1 MKIEDTILDFY
12 FYIIVD
18 NRTYMKTILSFI
30 SESSID
36 DIEKYLRDEKID
48 IDNALSVLKKH
59 FRKERLDFDKFEEF
73 FKLHGLDE
81 LNWGR
86 NNTCIKQFVHT
97 FNENDNLDTL
107 KALVENNGA
116 VSINKIEDS
125 GNIFNYCAG
134 GHDGIGDWTDEA
146 KTIASWTNSKSS
158 AAGPC
163 EVLLKFMLKEGFTG
177 KVGDVSIRP
186 DENSDSNKADDLE
199 IKAAT
204 ISNKG
209 TESGGHAAG
218 QQGHIRNSWAI
229 YAYIHKNLFNDKLP
243 DRGADKLA
251 YFRNSDGFKEFNNK
265 LVELDL
271 VKEPDKILKE
281 IIFAVAYQYN
291 FIDENG
297 KNDGENSSVADPD
310 YETLF
315 TQVQNKVMIGNN
327 GIETKEE
334 DFINVLGC
342 IQLYF
347 YSLIEKFDYLFC
359 CLIDKRD
366 KNSSDKNGQYV
377 LFRNCQEKENTPFL
391 NFKNVL
397 SYLRFGKLESP
408 VKSQGRTGKIF
419 FKKPDKQN
427 KKN

>member
-48 IDNALSVLKKH
+48 VDDALSVLKKH
-59 FRKERLDFDKFEEF
+59 YKGQRLDLTKFEEF
-73 FKLHGLDE
+73 FKLHGLYD

-86 NNTCIKQFVHT
+86 KNTCIKQFVHT
-97 FNENDNLDTL
+97 FNENDNLDSL

-116 VSINKIEDS
+116 VSIDKIEDS
-125 GNIFNYCAG
+125 GNIFDYCTG

-177 KVGDVSIRP
+177 KVGDVGIRP
-186 DENSDSNKADDLE
+186 DENTDKGDTDEMEVKAS
-199 IKAAT
+199 T

-218 QQGHIRNSWAI
+218 QQGQIRNSWSI

-243 DRGADKLA
+243 DRGADNLA
-251 YFRNSDGFKEFNNK
+251 YFRNTSGFNEFNDK

-271 VKEPDKILKE
+271 VKDPDKILKA

-291 FIDENG
+291 FVDEDG
-297 KNDGENSSVADPD
+297 K
-310 YETLF
+310 
-315 TQVQNKVMIGNN
+315 NN
-327 GIETKEE
+327 GINSSTATPDYKELFKQVKSKVKIGKNGINSE
-334 DFINVLGC
+334 KDFIDVLGC
-342 IQLYF
+342 IQLYY

-359 CLIDKRD
+359 CLIDK
-366 KNSSDKNGQYV
+366 NVESSLDKNGQYV
-377 LFRNCQEKENTPFL
+377 LFRSCQENTPLL
-391 NFKNVL
+391 NFDNVL
-397 SYLRFGKLESP
+397 RHLRFGKLESP

-419 FKKPDKQN
+419 FAK
-427 KKN
+427 